1 MVLSLVIPMNPVL
14 DNSHRSEGKMHG
26 KHMYFVSKAKVL
38 RASGTF
44 EDKLSVAIKS
54 CIVNLKEKI
63 EAKVLAIDVP

>member
-1 MVLSLVIPMNPVL
+1 
-14 DNSHRSEGKMHG
+14 MHG

-54 CIVNLKEKI
+54 CIVNLKDKI
-63 EAKVLAIDVP
+63 EAKVLAIGVP

>member
-44 EDKLSVAIKS
+44 EDISVAIKS
-54 CIVNLKEKI
+54 CIVILKEKI
-63 EAKVLAIDVP
+63 EAKVLAIGVP